1 MTKEAREGHTRSLTK
16 AVTWRVTGTVDTFIL
31 SLIIT
36 GSMKFA
42 GSIAGTEVI
51 TKIFLYYFHERA
63 WSYVPWGRGAKP
75 EGDIAAS
82 GPSPTAP

>member
-1 MTKEAREGHTRSLTK
+1 MTKEAREGHTRSFMK

-36 GSMKFA
+36 GSVKFA

-63 WSYVPWGRGAKP
+63 WSYVSWGRGAKRQ
-75 EGDIAAS
+75 GDIAAS
-82 GPSPTAP
+82 KATPAAP